1 MAELYTK
8 VSTFLDP
15 LDATIVT
22 DKVKEGMKQH
32 ISQLKKK
39 EYYLLVAGK
48 WVKMTAA
55 GFLRKTQNS
64 KPMSHPPNPRFKI
77 PL

>member
-1 MAELYTK
+1 MTELYTK

-15 LDATIVT
+15 LDETIVK
-22 DKVKEGMKQH
+22 DKVKERMKQH

-48 WVKMTAA
+48 
-55 GFLRKTQNS
+55 
-64 KPMSHPPNPRFKI
+64 
-77 PL
+77 